1 MFLTS
6 AQLKAAPGPTDD
18 FWYQPVRHAT
28 ASGVSVGP
36 AAAMSASVVYRC
48 VNLLASTIAKLPL
61 KLRERDTSA
70 PVDEHPVAR
79 VLGRRPNRWQT
90 SYQWRAMQMTHLL
103 LRGNAYSEM
112 VFGPAGEI
120 QELISI
126 HPDAVLIEE
135 LPSGDW
141 RYKVKLANGAA
152 RTLNRAQVLHL
163 VGHCESLP
171 YGISP
176 ITAQRESI
184 GAALAAQRYAARVF
198 KNDAR
203 PGGGYIEMPGK
214 FQDAETRRRWVEE
227 YHRGMTGEN
236 AHRTPVF
243 EQGMKYHAVGMSNA
257 DAQMIE
263 SRRYSDTDLCRIFG
277 VPPHKIGNLDR
288 ATFSNMEQQNV
299 EFYEEVHSW
308 AANLEQQ
315 LQMQMLTEIEEDRF
329 YLQFEL
335 KGVLR
340 ADSSAR
346 SAFYTQAITSGWM
359 TRNEVREREDM
370 EPIDGLDEPLAPLNM
385 APAGESSEPTP
396 PNAPRRDRE
405 DSDEDNGDDPNAR
418 RLDVLLQASARR
430 AVTREVRGVGRLL
443 ETGASDAKL
452 ADFYRAHAEF
462 VAEAMAWPTG
472 QARAWCDARAAQLLA
487 EPSADRAA
495 LLARW
500 ETDGSAGLWGL

>member
-1 MFLTS
+1 MFLTA
-6 AQLKAAPGPTDD
+6 AQLRAAPGPTDD
-18 FWYQPVRHAT
+18 FWYGPARTQTSA
-28 ASGVSVGP
+28 GVSVGP
-36 AAAMSASVVYRC
+36 AAAMSASVVFRC

-61 KLRERDTSA
+61 KMRDRETSVPLDT
-70 PVDEHPVAR
+70 HPVAR
-79 VLGRRPNRWQT
+79 VIGRRPNRWQT

-120 QELISI
+120 QELMPL
-126 HPDAVLIEE
+126 HPDAVEIEE
-135 LPSGDW
+135 LASGDW
-141 RYKVKLANGAA
+141 RYKVRLANGGA

-176 ITAQRESI
+176 ISAQRESI
-184 GAALAAQRYAARVF
+184 GAALAAQRYASRVF

-243 EQGMKYHAVGMSNA
+243 EQGMKYHSVGMSNA

-263 SRRYSDTDLCRIFG
+263 TRRYSDTDLCRIFG
-277 VPPHKIGNLDR
+277 VPPHKVGNLDR

-359 TRNEVREREDM
+359 TRK
-370 EPIDGLDEPLAPLNM
+370 PIG
-385 APAGESSEPTP
+385 
-396 PNAPRRDRE
+396 
-405 DSDEDNGDDPNAR
+405 
-418 RLDVLLQASARR
+418 
-430 AVTREVRGVGRLL
+430 
-443 ETGASDAKL
+443 
-452 ADFYRAHAEF
+452 
-462 VAEAMAWPTG
+462 
-472 QARAWCDARAAQLLA
+472 
-487 EPSADRAA
+487 
-495 LLARW
+495 
-500 ETDGSAGLWGL
+500 